1 MANYQL
7 KGLVNPPGRSPR
19 VRRSRLALY
28 TGALFGLIACSEQP
42 DGSVK
47 DQQVN
52 QNYRAL
58 QVNLNIDSLQDLVIA
73 QGRQGIVLAHALRL
87 AVEQFLQ
94 NPDETQQA
102 KVQAAWLNA
111 HSAYAAMYS
120 LPLPALLAVDSDITL
135 ATNKL
140 QYQIDAW
147 PIEPGYLDSLPAYPG
162 SGIISDITVPMTAE
176 SLQQQHGF
184 TDVQEVSMGFHAL
197 EYLIFARERSDFQ
210 LLDSGPDSIK
220 SPIKG
225 PLNNELKSEVIARRR
240 DALRVIAEQ
249 INLDLA
255 SLLTMNEAGY
265 AIVASDITEGEER
278 VNVGLILSVVKHLR
292 QVALQ
297 AIDDNQHLIT
307 ADVGHGDY
315 SASGQQLLAAKLESL
330 RLTLFHPTNLT
341 ALVAADETGTL
352 DALRDTL
359 QEAQSKADS
368 ETITAVDQTR
378 LTLLLAALPH
388 LLDDLGRLMGQP
400 PKTS

>member
-1 MANYQL
+1 
-7 KGLVNPPGRSPR
+7 
-19 VRRSRLALY
+19 
-28 TGALFGLIACSEQP
+28 
-42 DGSVK
+42 
-47 DQQVN
+47 
-52 QNYRAL
+52 
-58 QVNLNIDSLQDLVIA
+58 
-73 QGRQGIVLAHALRL
+73 
-87 AVEQFLQ
+87 
-94 NPDETQQA
+94 
-102 KVQAAWLNA
+102 
-111 HSAYAAMYS
+111 
-120 LPLPALLAVDSDITL
+120 
-135 ATNKL
+135 
-140 QYQIDAW
+140 
-147 PIEPGYLDSLPAYPG
+147 
-162 SGIISDITVPMTAE
+162 
-176 SLQQQHGF
+176 
-184 TDVQEVSMGFHAL
+184 
-197 EYLIFARERSDFQ
+197 
-210 LLDSGPDSIK
+210 LDSGPDSIK